1 MRAVLGSIPQM
12 FVMAAIVATA
22 LCVPVFALLALFAY
36 LAFGIP
42 VHGFLTFG
50 ESINAVEGIVA
61 WWAVMLVPSLVYA
74 AYGMPWISDRT

>member
-22 LCVPVFALLALFAY
+22 LCVPVWALLALFAHFI
-36 LAFGIP
+36 FGVP
-42 VHGFLTFG
+42 VHAFLTFG
-50 ESINAVEGIVA
+50 ESVNAVEGIVI